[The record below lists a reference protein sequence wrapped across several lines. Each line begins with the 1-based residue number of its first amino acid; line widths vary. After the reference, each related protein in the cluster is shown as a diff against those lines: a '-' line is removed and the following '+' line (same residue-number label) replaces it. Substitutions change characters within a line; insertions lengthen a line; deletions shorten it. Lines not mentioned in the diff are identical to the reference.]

1 MDGCGRHLAKLKTI
15 WPKNIEANGDNAL
28 PFMFAVPK
36 ISIYINGFYIILN
49 IIAIC
54 PFFRL
59 FLFGHKLV
67 ETVYGGNCFDTRN
80 RTALPTTM
88 IYWAHCPSSIVLC
101 SLLSVFDHFLNYSLT
116 IVQEKKIC
124 LFIIFTEIHSFQPE
138 FVEGISNVSVA
149 VGRDATFT
157 CHVRHLGGY
166 RVSMTQT
173 RHKTKNH
180 RPDTHST
187 RRGPLAHHL
196 FFRLAVN
203 IFMYLMCLKQS
214 CIW

>member
-1 MDGCGRHLAKLKTI
+1 MAFIYSFIHSFIDIHIWANKFDLVPCFMDGCGRHLAKLKTI
-15 WPKNIEANGDNAL
+15 WPKNIEVNGDNVL

-88 IYWAHCPSSIVLC
+88 IY
-101 SLLSVFDHFLNYSLT
+101 
-116 IVQEKKIC
+116 
-124 LFIIFTEIHSFQPE
+124 
-138 FVEGISNVSVA
+138 
-149 VGRDATFT
+149 
-157 CHVRHLGGY
+157 
-166 RVSMTQT
+166 
-173 RHKTKNH
+173 
-180 RPDTHST
+180 
-187 RRGPLAHHL
+187 
-196 FFRLAVN
+196 
-203 IFMYLMCLKQS
+203 
-214 CIW
+214 